1 MPIDLSRVNLDN
13 LDPDERAVFMWQYG
27 YHEKFTFYWYLW
39 EAFKTADDNN
49 IGLLGYGF
57 PIERQGLKKYREWDG
72 WWKDVEKKAVLQPKT
87 EEIDAS

>member
-13 LDPDERAVFMWQYG
+13 LDPDEAEVFMWQYG
-27 YHEKFTFYWYLW
+27 YHDKHTFYWYLW

-49 IGLLGYGF
+49 IALLGYGF
-57 PIERQGLKKYREWDG
+57 PIHAQGLRKYRTISG
-72 WWKDVEKKAVLQPKT
+72 WWSEVERKAVLQT